1 MMQEEDVKKA
11 KNLKNNKD
19 NMMMLLQD
27 GALLNHRSQLKQW

>member
-1 MMQEEDVKKA
+1 MMQEEDVKV

-27 GALLNHRSQLKQW
+27 GALLNHRSQSKQW